1 MRLRLPPRIP
11 IKMTTSPSEERNM
24 DVKQIA
30 LEKVVKMLDNIGVQY
45 AVIGFDGKKHGTL
58 EVAPPKPERTRTKY
72 EEPHGELTEYVRG
85 YISEMKPGDVIEVPM
100 KYGRRRTQSAL
111 SGYACRIFGNG
122 NTVTSYNMSKDVL
135 EIMRIL

>member
-1 MRLRLPPRIP
+1 
-11 IKMTTSPSEERNM
+11 M

-30 LEKVVKMLDNIGVQY
+30 LEKVIKMLDNVALAY
-45 AVIGFDGKKHGTL
+45 AVIDFHGKKHGTL
-58 EVAPPKPERTRTKY
+58 EVALPKPERTRTKY

-85 YISEMKPGDVIEVPM
+85 YIKEMKPGDVVEVPP

-122 NTVTSYNMSKDVL
+122 NTVTSYNTAKDTL

>member
-1 MRLRLPPRIP
+1 
-11 IKMTTSPSEERNM
+11 M
-24 DVKQIA
+24 DVKQQA
-30 LEKVVKMLDNIGVQY
+30 LEKVIKMLDNIGVQY
-45 AVIGFDGKKHGTL
+45 AVIDFDGKKHGNL

-72 EEPHGELTEYVRG
+72 DEPHGEVTKYVRG
-85 YISEMKPGDVIEVPM
+85 YIGEMKPGEVIEVPT

-122 NTVTSYNMSKDVL
+122 NTVTSYNATKDTL